1 MIGNG
6 DGHLKN
12 WSFVYPDGVS
22 PRLSPAYDIVPTI
35 AYVPGD
41 GMALRL
47 AGTSDP
53 TIVTVTLIASIAK
66 FLKIDPEIIAREVQ
80 RTVEKILDTWPAAAK
95 NLPASK
101 RVSDAIFEHW
111 KHLALI
117 KSVRPDLG
125 RGLRLNG
132 DV

>member
-12 WSFVYPDGVS
+12 WSFVYPDGVT

-41 GMALRL
+41 RMALRL

-53 TIVTVTLIASIAK
+53 TIVTVARIASIAK
-66 FLKIDPEIIAREVQ
+66 FMKIDPEIIEREV
-80 RTVEKILDTWPAAAK
+80 REAMDKILDTWPDAAR

-101 RVSDAIFEHW
+101 KVCDAIFGHW
-111 KHLALI
+111 KQLALV
-117 KSVRPDLG
+117 KDVRPPLVAG
-125 RGLRLNG
+125 QG
-132 DV
+132 